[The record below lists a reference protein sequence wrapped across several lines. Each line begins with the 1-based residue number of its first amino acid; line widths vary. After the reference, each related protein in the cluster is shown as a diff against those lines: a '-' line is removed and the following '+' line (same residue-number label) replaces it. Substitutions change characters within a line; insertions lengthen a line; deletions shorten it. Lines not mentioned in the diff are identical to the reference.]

1 MYYKTAHA
9 VCRGSAHIAMGV
21 PCQDVTAAWN
31 DDGCGAIV
39 LCDGAGSCSH
49 ALEGAQAVS
58 EGVLALLQR
67 WCRSE
72 AALTPEAVLYTSLQ
86 SLSRN
91 PYPIREQSCTLLL
104 CGVRENGEYVLG
116 HIGDGCGFIYDGAD
130 SRLISRPE
138 NGSNPGETF
147 FVTGLDAPAHLRMTT
162 GTLHPGEGIALC
174 SDGASASLYNHAT
187 MQPAP
192 AVARL
197 CQWLRE
203 NPSDL
208 VSRALEENLD
218 EVLRRHSHDDMSV
231 ALLLC
236 CEQERTAGSEQDEP
250 ARWDPED
257 TEEWEEIPDEGDSYV

>member
-9 VCRGSAHIAMGV
+9 VCQGSAHIAAGV

-31 DDGCGAIV
+31 GDGCAAIV
-39 LCDGAGSCSH
+39 LCDGAGSCAH

-58 EGVLALLQR
+58 EGVLDLLRQ
-67 WCRSE
+67 WCRGGGV
-72 AALTPEAVLYTSLQ
+72 LTPEAVLYAGLR

-104 CGVRENGEYVLG
+104 CGVRGNGEYVLG
-116 HIGDGCGFIYDGAD
+116 HIGDGCGFLSDGAG
-130 SRLISRPE
+130 SRLISPPE

-147 FVTGLDAPAHLRMTT
+147 FVTGMDALSRLRLTA
-162 GTLHPGEGIALC
+162 GTLQPGEAIALC
-174 SDGASASLYNHAT
+174 SDGAGASLYNYTT

-197 CQWLRE
+197 CQWLTE
-203 NPSDL
+203 NPSEL
-208 VSRALEENLD
+208 VSQALKENLD
-218 EVLRRHSHDDMSV
+218 EVLRGHSHDDMSV

-236 CEQERTAGSEQDEP
+236 CGQENPAASAQEEP
-250 ARWDPED
+250 DPWEPED
-257 TEEWEEIPDEGDSYV
+257 TEEWEEPPEEGDSYV